1 MAIRGLTRLAGIG
14 ATSLVALV
22 GAHSAPALGCP
33 SAAGTAA
40 RVACSPGVDLRALL
54 TQDPDAVR
62 LRREIDSIF
71 AATVAEAQARPPAE
85 LDAQVTLLGK
95 MLFYDKTLSVNRNMS
110 CAECHDPRTG
120 FTGGIETINKTIVAY
135 VNSTGQAVSPRKPQ
149 SVAYAAFSPRL
160 HYNRAQKDLYGGNF
174 WDMRA
179 TGVRLAN
186 PAAEQAQGPPTNP
199 LEMALAD
206 PACAVYLMSRRPY
219 RALFEKVYGAQAFR
233 IAWPADVETVCAT
246 PGPPPANDS
255 FPVHLDATSRGIA
268 SATYDAMALAIAS
281 YEASPEVSPFSSKFD
296 SALAHPTQQVLTPDE
311 QAGWVLFRGKARC
324 NSCHLDGTQAG
335 PAARPIAAATRPA
348 TDAVQPAPAAR
359 TPGRETVAPADATD
373 VAPLFTD
380 FTSANLGVPRNPAL
394 RFYCENKPIPSGF
407 TPNPDGAAFVDHGV
421 AGFLRSKGN
430 PNREWAGLAGK
441 FDGAF
446 RVPTLRN
453 VDMRPRPG
461 FVRAYMHNGYLKS
474 LKEVVHFYNTRDV
487 LPRCKGENDPGEK
500 VRCWP
505 APEVGV
511 NVDSTVGR
519 LGLTDREE
527 DQLVAFLR
535 TLTDVPAPSPRR

>member
-1 MAIRGLTRLAGIG
+1 MDTRGLTRLAGIG
-14 ATSLVALV
+14 ATLLVALL

-33 SAAGTAA
+33 PAA
-40 RVACSPGVDLRALL
+40 RPRGLTTCSSDVDLRALMA
-54 TQDPDAVR
+54 QDPDARR

-71 AATVAEAQARPPAE
+71 TATVAEAARPTADPAG
-85 LDAQVTLLGK
+85 QVTLLGK
-95 MLFYDKTLSVNRNMS
+95 MLLYDKTLSVDRNMA
-110 CAECHDPRTG
+110 CVECHDPRTG
-120 FTGGIETINKTIVAY
+120 FTGGIESINRTVVAY
-135 VNSTGQAVSPRKPQ
+135 VNSTGQFVSPRKPQ
-149 SVAYAAFSPRL
+149 SIAYAAFSPRL
-160 HYNRAQKDLYGGNF
+160 HYNRTQKDFYGGNF

-206 PACAVYLMSRRPY
+206 PACVVYLMSRRPY
-219 RALFEKVYGAQAFR
+219 RALFEKVWGAQSFG
-233 IAWPADVETVCAT
+233 IAWPANVEKVCST
-246 PGPPPANDS
+246 PGPPPANDP
-255 FPVHLDATSRGIA
+255 FPVHLDPKSRGIA
-268 SATYDAMALAIAS
+268 SSTYDAMALAIAS

-296 SALAHPTQQVLTPDE
+296 SALAHPTQQVLTADE
-311 QAGWVLFRGKARC
+311 QAGWELFRGKARC
-324 NSCHLDGTQAG
+324 NACHLDGTQAG
-335 PAARPIAAATRPA
+335 PAARPIAAAARPT
-348 TDAVQPAPAAR
+348 TDAVQPAPPTG
-359 TPGRETVAPADATD
+359 TPVRGAVSPADAAN

-394 RFYCENKPIPSGF
+394 RFYCENKPNAAGF

-421 AGFLRSKGN
+421 AGFLRSKQN
-430 PNREWAGLAGK
+430 PDREWARLADG

-446 RVPTLRN
+446 QVPTLRN

-461 FVRAYMHNGYLKS
+461 FVRPYAHNGYFKS
-474 LKEVVHFYNTRDV
+474 LKEIVHFYNTRDV
-487 LPRCKGENDPGEK
+487 LPRCRGENDPGEK

-511 NVDSTVGR
+511 NVDSTVGK
-519 LGLTDREE
+519 LGLTDHEE

-535 TLTDVPAPSPRR
+535 TLTDVLPPGARR